1 MAEQKIL
8 ETKKLLS
15 YILHDVTPTL
25 CWKDSLMALAPRRR
39 NDCTFIC
46 WNDKPFLASMGV
58 LPSVAIWTCWYFHGS
73 SIARLSL
80 IPSVEA
86 RLINWDRRHQHSNTN
101 DPRVGPK
108 THQANKT
115 LSI

>member
-1 MAEQKIL
+1 MVEQKIL

-25 CWKDSLMALAPRRR
+25 CWKDSLMALAPRRS
-39 NDCTFIC
+39 NDCTIV
-46 WNDKPFLASMGV
+46 ASMGV

-80 IPSVEA
+80 IPSVEV
-86 RLINWDRRHQHSNTN
+86 RLINWDRHHQHSNTN
-101 DPRVGPK
+101 DPRVGPR